1 MRPSF
6 VWECEFSIEVSL
18 DFQQFGIE
26 HGSTRGA
33 ANGVVGEHSEFPV
46 QHRAWTKPAHCRRHS
61 STAIGVESWLWPIS
75 RFHIPDRL
83 FRSAGQL
90 QFLRS
95 TPKFIPRADNF
106 LRLHF
111 LFQLHRNRF
120 CVSI

>member
-26 HGSTRGA
+26 HGSARGA

-61 STAIGVESWLWPIS
+61 STAIGVDSRLWPIS
-75 RFHIPDRL
+75 SCHIPDRL
-83 FRSAGQL
+83 FRGAGQL
-90 QFLRS
+90 PSLRR
-95 TPKFIPRADNF
+95 TPKFRPRADNF
-106 LRLHF
+106 LEHQFIFPLHTN
-111 LFQLHRNRF
+111 L
-120 CVSI
+120 